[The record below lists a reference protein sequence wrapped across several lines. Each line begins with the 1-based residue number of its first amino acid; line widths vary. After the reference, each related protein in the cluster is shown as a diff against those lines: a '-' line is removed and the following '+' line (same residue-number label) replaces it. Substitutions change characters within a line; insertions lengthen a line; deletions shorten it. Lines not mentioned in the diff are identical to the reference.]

1 MIQKQERCY
10 IRHVAHIPLEVEPYD
25 AKHQVRLRLKN
36 VSVGGLAFKS
46 PEDIPAG
53 TLVKIRISTINP
65 EFLVDGI
72 VQWCKPSADDYE
84 VGVEFLGEEDAF
96 RVRMMEQVCH
106 IEEYLQ
112 KQLKLGR
119 TLSINEA
126 SEEWIEKH
134 GASFPR

>member
-1 MIQKQERCY
+1 MIQKHERCY

-25 AKHQVRLRLKN
+25 ANHQVSLQLEN

-46 PEDIPAG
+46 ANDIPVG
-53 TLVKIRISTINP
+53 TLVKIRISDINP
-65 EFLVDGI
+65 EFLVDGV
-72 VQWCKPSADDYE
+72 VQWCKPSADAFE

-106 IEEYLQ
+106 IEQYRQ
-112 KQLKLGR
+112 KQLKTGR
-119 TLSINEA
+119 VLTVNEA

-134 GASFPR
+134 GADFPR